1 MKIIHIINSL
11 KKSGAESSLYRLT
24 KFHKEK
30 YENKIDI
37 TIITL
42 IDNGFYEADL
52 KKRGI
57 KVFSLGIKKN
67 NNYFKLLQKIF
78 KFRDFIKK
86 ERPDI
91 IQSWMYHSNFLT
103 IFIPIKFS
111 KNIFWNIRHT
121 VLNLKISKKT
131 TILISIFC
139 AIFSR
144 FVPKK
149 IIYCSEKSI
158 KFHEKVHYYDRNKT
172 VLIDNG
178 FSNKIFF
185 PSKHKRFSFR
195 KKYNLKQSNIVLGFA
210 GRYAL
215 EKNINSLLLGFS
227 EISEKN
233 KNIYL
238 CMAGKNINI
247 QNNELMSYINNYNI
261 NEKVILLN
269 EQKNLLKF
277 YNGIDLL
284 LLTSHTESFPN
295 VIAEAML
302 CSTPVLSSDV
312 GCAKKIINNC
322 GFIMKDNNPLTLS
335 NNLQKII
342 KIFKNNKK
350 KWQILKS
357 KSNSR
362 IKRDF
367 SIDKMANMY
376 LKIWNL

>member
-52 KKRGI
+52 KKKGI

-121 VLNLKISKKT
+121 VLNFKISKKT

-158 KFHEKVHYYDRNKT
+158 
-172 VLIDNG
+172 I
-178 FSNKIFF
+178 
-185 PSKHKRFSFR
+185 
-195 KKYNLKQSNIVLGFA
+195 
-210 GRYAL
+210 
-215 EKNINSLLLGFS
+215 
-227 EISEKN
+227 
-233 KNIYL
+233 
-238 CMAGKNINI
+238 
-247 QNNELMSYINNYNI
+247 
-261 NEKVILLN
+261 
-269 EQKNLLKF
+269 
-277 YNGIDLL
+277 
-284 LLTSHTESFPN
+284 
-295 VIAEAML
+295 
-302 CSTPVLSSDV
+302 
-312 GCAKKIINNC
+312 
-322 GFIMKDNNPLTLS
+322 
-335 NNLQKII
+335 
-342 KIFKNNKK
+342 
-350 KWQILKS
+350 
-357 KSNSR
+357 
-362 IKRDF
+362 
-367 SIDKMANMY
+367 
-376 LKIWNL
+376 